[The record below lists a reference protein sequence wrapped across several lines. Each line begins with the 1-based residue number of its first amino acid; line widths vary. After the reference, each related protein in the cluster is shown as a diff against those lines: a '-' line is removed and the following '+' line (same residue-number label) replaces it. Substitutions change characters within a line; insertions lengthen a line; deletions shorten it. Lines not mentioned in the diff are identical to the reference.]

1 MARSALVNSGN
12 AAILGHS
19 NGLNSFKLN
28 SNNNG
33 LGGGQAALGGAYGAI
48 GANHGLLGPTERERE
63 RSMVAGQPQLSREN
77 IFNDMPLPSSGL
89 GAHHL
94 GGPSRITG
102 ANMVQRSE
110 IGGAGLNLNNV
121 QNQGVGHRSSSYA
134 NRAPAS
140 SHGGHHS
147 AQRSHNQRQVNLRSR
162 E

>member
-1 MARSALVNSGN
+1 MSRSALVNSGN
-12 AAILGHS
+12 AVLGHS

-33 LGGGQAALGGAYGAI
+33 LGVGQAALGGAYGAI

-63 RSMVAGQPQLSREN
+63 RSHVVGQPQLSREN

-121 QNQGVGHRSSSYA
+121 QNQGVGNRSSSYA

-140 SHGGHHS
+140 SHGAHS